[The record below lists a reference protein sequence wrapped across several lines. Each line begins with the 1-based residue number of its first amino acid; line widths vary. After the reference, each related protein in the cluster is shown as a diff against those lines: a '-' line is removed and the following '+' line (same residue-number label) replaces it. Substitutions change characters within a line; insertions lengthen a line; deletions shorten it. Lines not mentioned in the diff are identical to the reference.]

1 MTDETAASSP
11 AAGSASGSGM
21 GNAGADAAEPAF
33 GISEAMAAGSASGS
47 GMGNAGADAAEP
59 AFDISERPGDP
70 ADAQPE
76 APVIAPVAMEDDPD
90 ELFPGDRGT
99 LDPEVRR
106 VLVHVLQRR
115 FLSADSRTEW
125 ALLLEHQQLIESRM
139 HDMYLRLVVD
149 LGRGVAYKQQVR
161 SDEFEVPILLKDAP
175 YNRTETLVLVHLRTV
190 FQRESAAG
198 EPAPRIDIED
208 IEQTVLSY
216 LTDAD
221 GSTAR
226 QQKAIRAA
234 LDRLDREGVIDE
246 ETLGRYRISP
256 LVEVVLSAEKLAEL
270 RTWLREQAAQQASRA
285 EKAQKE
291 AAL

>member
-1 MTDETAASSP
+1 MTDETAASGP
-11 AAGSASGSGM
+11 AAGPASKSGM

-33 GISEAMAAGSASGS
+33 GIPEQV
-47 GMGNAGADAAEP
+47 D
-59 AFDISERPGDP
+59 DRP
-70 ADAQPE
+70 DAQPD
-76 APVIAPVAMEDDPD
+76 APFIAPVAMEDDPD

-115 FLSADSRTEW
+115 FLSADNRAEW

-139 HDMYLRLVVD
+139 HDLYLRLVVD

-234 LDRLDREGVIDE
+234 LERLDREGVIDE

-270 RTWLREQAAQQASRA
+270 RAWLREQAAHQASRA

>member
-1 MTDETAASSP
+1 MMTDEIA
-11 AAGSASGSGM
+11 ASGSAAGAASGSET
-21 GNAGADAAEPAF
+21 GNAGADATEPAF
-33 GISEAMAAGSASGS
+33 GIPEQ
-47 GMGNAGADAAEP
+47 AD
-59 AFDISERPGDP
+59 D
-70 ADAQPE
+70 QTE
-76 APVIAPVAMEDDPD
+76 APFIVPVAMEDDPD

-99 LDPEVRR
+99 LDPDVRR

-115 FLSADSRTEW
+115 FLSADNRAEW

-149 LGRGVAYKQQVR
+149 LGRGLAYKQQVR

-270 RTWLREQAAQQASRA
+270 RAWLREQAAQQASRA
-285 EKAQKE
+285 ATAEKQTAPDQTAPDQADQTPTAQKE

>member
-1 MTDETAASSP
+1 MTDQTYEAETAGP
-11 AAGSASGSGM
+11 APASGSGM
-21 GNAGADAAEPAF
+21 GNADVDA
-33 GISEAMAAGSASGS
+33 SAPTVS
-47 GMGNAGADAAEP
+47 
-59 AFDISERPGDP
+59 ISERVEIGE
-70 ADAQPE
+70 ADAETE
-76 APVIAPVAMEDDPD
+76 APFIAPVAMEDDPD
-90 ELFPGDRGT
+90 EIFPGDRGT

-115 FLSADSRTEW
+115 FLSADNRAEW

-139 HDMYLRLVVD
+139 HDLYLRLVVD
-149 LGRGVAYKQQVR
+149 LGRGLAYKQQVR

-198 EPAPRIDIED
+198 ESAPRIDIED

-270 RTWLREQAAQQASRA
+270 RVWLREQAAQQASRA
-285 EKAQKE
+285 ETAQNATSHNDTAQKE
-291 AAL
+291 AAR

>member
-1 MTDETAASSP
+1 MTDETAASGP
-11 AAGSASGSGM
+11 ATRQASAPEMDNAGGDAVGPAFSIPESMARGRTSGSGM
-21 GNAGADAAEPAF
+21 ENAGGDAVGPAFSIPGRSDDRADAHT
-33 GISEAMAAGSASGS
+33 
-47 GMGNAGADAAEP
+47 
-59 AFDISERPGDP
+59 
-70 ADAQPE
+70 E
-76 APVIAPVAMEDDPD
+76 APFIAPVAMEDDPD

-115 FLSADSRTEW
+115 FLSADSRAEW

-139 HDMYLRLVVD
+139 HDLYLRLVVD

-234 LDRLDREGVIDE
+234 LERLDREGVIDE

-270 RTWLREQAAQQASRA
+270 RAWLREQAAQQASRA
-285 EKAQKE
+285 ATAQKE
-291 AAL
+291 AAR

>member
-1 MTDETAASSP
+1 
-11 AAGSASGSGM
+11 
-21 GNAGADAAEPAF
+21 
-33 GISEAMAAGSASGS
+33 
-47 GMGNAGADAAEP
+47 
-59 AFDISERPGDP
+59 
-70 ADAQPE
+70 
-76 APVIAPVAMEDDPD
+76 MEDDPD

-99 LDPEVRR
+99 LDAEIRR

-115 FLSADSRTEW
+115 FLSAEGNRAEW
-125 ALLLEHQQLIESRM
+125 RLLLEHQHIIESRM
-139 HDMYLRLVVD
+139 HDLYLRLVVD
-149 LGRGVAYKQQVR
+149 LGRGLAYKQQIR

-198 EPAPRIDIED
+198 EAAPRIDIED
-208 IEQTVLSY
+208 VEQTVLSY

-226 QQKAIRAA
+226 QQKTIRAA

-246 ETLGRYRISP
+246 ETTGRYRISP

-270 RTWLREQAAQQASRA
+270 RAWLRAQTETDADPEAPEAPEAPEHDTRA
-285 EKAQKE
+285 TEVVA
-291 AAL
+291 

>member
-1 MTDETAASSP
+1 
-11 AAGSASGSGM
+11 
-21 GNAGADAAEPAF
+21 
-33 GISEAMAAGSASGS
+33 
-47 GMGNAGADAAEP
+47 
-59 AFDISERPGDP
+59 
-70 ADAQPE
+70 
-76 APVIAPVAMEDDPD
+76 MEDDLD

-99 LDPEVRR
+99 LDAEIRR

-115 FLSADSRTEW
+115 FLSAEGNRAEW
-125 ALLLEHQQLIESRM
+125 KLLLEHQQIIESRM
-139 HDMYLRLVVD
+139 HDLYLRLVVD
-149 LGRGVAYKQQVR
+149 LGRGLAYKQQVR

-198 EPAPRIDIED
+198 ESAPRIDIED
-208 IEQTVLSY
+208 VEQTVLSY

-221 GSTAR
+221 GSPAR

-246 ETLGRYRISP
+246 ETTGRYRISA

-270 RTWLREQAAQQASRA
+270 RAWLRRQQQEQQEREIAG
-285 EKAQKE
+285 
-291 AAL
+291 

>member
-1 MTDETAASSP
+1 MTDETAVSGP
-11 AAGSASGSGM
+11 TAGRASGSGM
-21 GNAGADAAEPAF
+21 GNAGADAVEPAF
-33 GISEAMAAGSASGS
+33 GI
-47 GMGNAGADAAEP
+47 P
-59 AFDISERPGDP
+59 ERPGDRV
-70 ADAQPE
+70 DAQPE
-76 APVIAPVAMEDDPD
+76 APFIAPVAMEDDPD

-270 RTWLREQAAQQASRA
+270 RAWLREQAAQQASRA